1 MRLLRTSL
9 PSHAKRQATRRLG
22 LLQVRLGSCW
32 LWLAPIVVG
41 GTCAAAAQNKP
52 APTTIRVKIEATAGD
67 SRMLLEKLNAAG
79 ADDNLKFELADQGFH
94 YRIVFST
101 ISGTTSP
108 TQRQVNASGATAKV
122 LDPQGVELF
131 DLTRQARFTG
141 EGATNAVAKEMI
153 KRLLKLKPASQG
165 D

>member
-9 PSHAKRQATRRLG
+9 PLHTKQQGTRKLG
-22 LLQVRLGSCW
+22 LLQSRLGWCW
-32 LWLAPIVVG
+32 LWLALIVMG

-52 APTTIRVKIEATAGD
+52 APTTIKVKIEATERDGQ
-67 SRMLLEKLNAAG
+67 MLLEKLNAAG
-79 ADDNLKFELADQGFH
+79 ADDNVKFELADQGFL

-101 ISGTTSP
+101 TPGTTSP

-122 LDPQGVELF
+122 LDPQGVEIF

-141 EGATNAVAKEMI
+141 EGATNAAAKEMV
-153 KRLLKLKPASQG
+153 KRLLKLKPASPG